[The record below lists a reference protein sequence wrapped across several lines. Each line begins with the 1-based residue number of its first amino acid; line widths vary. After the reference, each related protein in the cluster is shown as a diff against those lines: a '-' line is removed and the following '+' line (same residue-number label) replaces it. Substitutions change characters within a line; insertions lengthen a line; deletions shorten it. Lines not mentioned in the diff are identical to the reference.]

1 MHLTIFD
8 RNFVFFWQFQTISGN
23 IRRKNRKVSKD
34 PIIRFEVACR
44 VFDGWGIID
53 EKEKKEKKRKEAE
66 GKNYDVY
73 NSCPSLIGKGNLLV
87 IKGDCWHISIFP

>member
-1 MHLTIFD
+1 LAVS
-8 RNFVFFWQFQTISGN
+8 NYLGN
-23 IRRKNRKVSKD
+23 IRGKNRKVSKD
-34 PIIRFEVACR
+34 PKIRLEVACR